1 MAVDL
6 RGQWQDPY
14 PFWNAS
20 TEAPAERLRADLDLL
35 PRPAEAGR
43 VAALGLPA
51 HTGPVCLLVGG
62 VEQRKNTPR
71 LLHAF
76 ARLRRSEAAWAD
88 ARLVVAGGAS
98 LLEAWSVQRL
108 AARAEAVTTLDFT
121 PSEPAIPMPAM
132 HDTLQWLDATQSVAY
147 SPSRVI
153 QDYLQPGTDYP
164 LADFMRRI
172 REATAIADQRV
183 EARFGFV
190 CSRAGDQLRDTE
202 RRATAF
208 ALQALDGDTLRFAP
222 QLGSAPDQADRIY
235 NGINAAIEQHI
246 AEKGLDAPAGGV
258 YEPVWGPRRSA
269 A

>member
-1 MAVDL
+1 LLVAVDL

-35 PRPAEAGR
+35 PRLAEAGR
-43 VAALGLPA
+43 VAGLGLPA

-98 LLEAWSVQRL
+98 L
-108 AARAEAVTTLDFT
+108 
-121 PSEPAIPMPAM
+121 
-132 HDTLQWLDATQSVAY
+132 
-147 SPSRVI
+147 
-153 QDYLQPGTDYP
+153 
-164 LADFMRRI
+164 
-172 REATAIADQRV
+172 
-183 EARFGFV
+183 
-190 CSRAGDQLRDTE
+190 
-202 RRATAF
+202 
-208 ALQALDGDTLRFAP
+208 RFAP
-222 QLGSAPDQADRIY
+222 QLGATIDQADRIY
-235 NGINAAIEQHI
+235 NGINAAIDRPI

-258 YEPVWGPRRSA
+258 YEPVWAPAQERETLSLAGSGISSTRRCSPAAGTRCTSA